1 MKNTYLLI
9 FIFLFGCSNSE
20 FESLPIG
27 SSETEYLNIID
38 FPNNQKPKN
47 IVFVV
52 GDGTG
57 INQIALSRIVKGGP
71 DHKLAIDQLPI
82 NGISLTHPYGN
93 LITDSAAAATAWATG
108 KKTKNKYL
116 SIDHEKNILKTLP
129 EMLYE
134 KGYISGIVATSS
146 ITHATP
152 AAFFAHI
159 DSRYKEKEIAN
170 QFLNSPI
177 NIGLGGG
184 LEFFDIEKAS
194 KSHVLLDRKELLDL
208 DFRSDKKILGLFD
221 KDGIVRSE
229 EKPTQRQMTAF
240 ALQHLSKN
248 IDACTGFFLMTEGS
262 QIDWAAHDNDAKKML
277 IEFDD
282 FDNTVKDLINF
293 VTNDKNTLLIITA
306 DHETGGLQIMKQ
318 NNKNVLVK
326 WGTGSHTG
334 TPVGVYAYGPGAHKF
349 SDLMDNTDIHYKILD
364 LISYDNLNESI
375 CELYQ

>member
-1 MKNTYLLI
+1 M
-9 FIFLFGCSNSE
+9 
-20 FESLPIG
+20 
-27 SSETEYLNIID
+27 
-38 FPNNQKPKN
+38 
-47 IVFVV
+47 
-52 GDGTG
+52 
-57 INQIALSRIVKGGP
+57 
-71 DHKLAIDQLPI
+71 
-82 NGISLTHPYGN
+82 
-93 LITDSAAAATAWATG
+93 
-108 KKTKNKYL
+108 
-116 SIDHEKNILKTLP
+116 
-129 EMLYE
+129 
-134 KGYISGIVATSS
+134 
-146 ITHATP
+146 
-152 AAFFAHI
+152 
-159 DSRYKEKEIAN
+159 
-170 QFLNSPI
+170 
-177 NIGLGGG
+177 
-184 LEFFDIEKAS
+184 
-194 KSHVLLDRKELLDL
+194 DRKELLDL

-229 EKPTQRQMTAF
+229 EKPTQRKMTAF

>member
-9 FIFLFGCSNSE
+9 LIFLFGCSNSE
-20 FESLPIG
+20 FETLPIG
-27 SSETEYLNIID
+27 SSETDYLNIID
-38 FPNNQKPKN
+38 FSENQTPKN
-47 IVFVV
+47 IVLVI

-57 INQIALSRIVKGGP
+57 INQITLSRIVKGGP

-82 NGISLTHPYGN
+82 NGISLTHSYGN

-116 SIDHEKNILKTLP
+116 SIDYEKNILKTLP

-184 LEFFDIEKAS
+184 LEFFDLEKAS
-194 KSHVLLDRKELLDL
+194 KSHALLDRKELLDL

-318 NNKNVLVK
+318 NNKNVLIN

-364 LISYDNLNESI
+364 LIGYDNLNESI

>member
-9 FIFLFGCSNSE
+9 LIFLFGCSNSE
-20 FESLPIG
+20 FETLPIG
-27 SSETEYLNIID
+27 SSETDYLNIID
-38 FPNNQKPKN
+38 FSENQTPKN
-47 IVFVV
+47 IVLVV

-57 INQIALSRIVKGGP
+57 INQITLSRIVKGGP

-184 LEFFDIEKAS
+184 LEFF
-194 KSHVLLDRKELLDL
+194 
-208 DFRSDKKILGLFD
+208 
-221 KDGIVRSE
+221 
-229 EKPTQRQMTAF
+229 
-240 ALQHLSKN
+240 
-248 IDACTGFFLMTEGS
+248 
-262 QIDWAAHDNDAKKML
+262 
-277 IEFDD
+277 
-282 FDNTVKDLINF
+282 
-293 VTNDKNTLLIITA
+293 
-306 DHETGGLQIMKQ
+306 
-318 NNKNVLVK
+318 
-326 WGTGSHTG
+326 
-334 TPVGVYAYGPGAHKF
+334 
-349 SDLMDNTDIHYKILD
+349 
-364 LISYDNLNESI
+364 
-375 CELYQ
+375 

>member
-116 SIDHEKNILKTLP
+116 SIDHKKNILKTLP

-184 LEFFDIEKAS
+184 VEFFDIEKAS

-221 KDGIVRSE
+221 EDGIVRSE

-364 LISYDNLNESI
+364 LINYDNLNESI

>member
-9 FIFLFGCSNSE
+9 LIFLFGCSNSE
-20 FESLPIG
+20 FETLPIG
-27 SSETEYLNIID
+27 SSETDYLNIID
-38 FPNNQKPKN
+38 FPENQKPKN
-47 IVFVV
+47 IVLVV

-57 INQIALSRIVKGGP
+57 INQITLSRIVKGGP

-194 KSHVLLDRKELLDL
+194 ESHVLLDRKELLDL
-208 DFRSDKKILGLFD
+208 DFISDKKILGLFD